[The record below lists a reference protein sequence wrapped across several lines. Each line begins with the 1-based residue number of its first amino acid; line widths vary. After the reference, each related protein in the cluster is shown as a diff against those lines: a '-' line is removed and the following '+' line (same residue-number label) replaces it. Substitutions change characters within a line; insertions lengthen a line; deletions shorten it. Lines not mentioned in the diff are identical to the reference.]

1 MQFLIGLAVVVVLIL
16 LFGVNVY
23 NGLVSLRNR
32 VEEAFSTM
40 DVYMKKRYDLIPNL
54 VETVKG
60 YAKHESETLDA
71 VINARNKAANASSDD
86 ARIEAEGELGQVMGR
101 LFALTEA
108 YPDLKANTNFMDLQN
123 QLQTIETEIAQSR
136 KYYNGSVRQYN
147 TKREVFPSNIVANMF
162 GFLRKPLFEVDSEV
176 EREAVKV
183 SF

>member
-1 MQFLIGLAVVVVLIL
+1 MEVYIMQYLIGLAVVVVLIL
-16 LFGVNVY
+16 LFGVSVY

-86 ARIEAEGELGQVMGR
+86 ARIEAEGELGQESVP
-101 LFALTEA
+101 LQPCAL
-108 YPDLKANTNFMDLQN
+108 
-123 QLQTIETEIAQSR
+123 
-136 KYYNGSVRQYN
+136 V
-147 TKREVFPSNIVANMF
+147 
-162 GFLRKPLFEVDSEV
+162 
-176 EREAVKV
+176 
-183 SF
+183 